1 MMSLDTPPT
10 ARILRLTQVRER
22 LGLSR
27 STIYD
32 RLNNRSPR
40 YDASFPKPVK
50 IGISAVGWIESSLNE
65 WIGNRPS
72 C

>member
-1 MMSLDTPPT
+1 MSLDTPPT

>member
-1 MMSLDTPPT
+1 MMSSDTPPT